1 MLDPFVLVVIGI
13 IVALVF
19 DFGNGLNDA
28 ANAIST
34 VVATRVLSLRT
45 AVLLSAFFNFVAA
58 FVFSVAV
65 ATTIGKG
72 LINPEVVTIVI
83 ILSGLIGSIVWVYFS
98 SFIGLPVSA
107 SHALIGGLVGSAIV
121 GAGFNSLILPG
132 LFLIFAFIFIA
143 PILGMIGSFL
153 FSALVS
159 RIVKNSPP
167 GKVNNWFKR
176 LQLISV
182 SVYSLGHGTNDAQKT
197 IGIISMMLFTGGF
210 LGTEFFIP
218 WWVIILS
225 YTVIALGTIAG
236 GWRVVKTMGT
246 KITKLKPFHGFCAE
260 TSGAGVIIAS
270 SIFGIPVSTT
280 HVISG
285 SIMGVGVAR
294 RLSAVRWSIARNIVW
309 AWILTIPVTAFIG
322 ALSYLILNPIINA
335 L

>member
-1 MLDPFVLVVIGI
+1 MLDSFVLVVIGI
-13 IVALVF
+13 IVALIF

-34 VVATRVLSLRT
+34 VVATRVLSLRS

-65 ATTIGKG
+65 AKTIGKG
-72 LINPEVVTIVI
+72 LVDPSIVTPTIVI
-83 ILSGLIGSIVWVYFS
+83 SGLIGSILWVYAS
-98 SFIGLPVSA
+98 SFMGLPVSA
-107 SHALIGGLVGSAIV
+107 SHALVGGFIGSALIA
-121 GAGFNSLILPG
+121 AGSEVLILPG
-132 LFLIFAFIFIA
+132 ILMVFAFIFIA

-153 FSALVS
+153 FSFLVYHL
-159 RIVKNSPP
+159 IKKTPP

-197 IGIISMMLFTGGF
+197 MGIISLLLFSGGF
-210 LGTEFFIP
+210 LGTQFDIP

-225 YTVIALGTIAG
+225 HTTIALGTIAG

-246 KITKLKPFHGFCAE
+246 KITKLKPVNGFCAE

-270 SIFGIPVSTT
+270 SMFGIPVSTT

-285 SIMGVGVAR
+285 SIIGVGLTKRV
-294 RLSAVRWSIARNIVW
+294 SAVRWGIARNIVW
-309 AWILTIPVTAFIG
+309 AWILTIPVTALVG
-322 ALSYLILNPIINA
+322 ALSYLILNPIVNA